1 MKRMFEHR
9 PATNLPGQEL
19 PHDRLILKVPMNS
32 LNSLQDRHQQ
42 LRVKAEE
49 RLKSGNPPRSRGAP
63 TGLQSLALLHR
74 LASSPASAGDALKL
88 LHELQVHQVE
98 LDLQHEQVDEDRHQL
113 VEALQSFTRLFDA
126 APFGYLALE
135 ADGKVV
141 AANCIAAAWLGV
153 ESGQCNGR
161 SLEDLV
167 DAEGRL
173 AVNEL
178 LRSLRN
184 GSGKQKC
191 WLRSKRQNGAVLA
204 VASSATAETGAPVL
218 LAFMPGD

>member
-1 MKRMFEHR
+1 MDIKFR
-9 PATNLPGQEL
+9 Q
-19 PHDRLILKVPMNS
+19 S
-32 LNSLQDRHQQ
+32 
-42 LRVKAEE
+42 AEE
-49 RLKSGNPPRSRGAP
+49 RLKTGTAPSTQGWP
-63 TGLQSLALLHR
+63 TGAQALTLLHG
-74 LASSPASAGDALKL
+74 LASEPETASDALKL